1 MPRLVDARRGRIERW
16 DDAWSRR
23 HRTGP
28 SGVFGRYQE
37 IVHHGVL
44 LEEDGWVV
52 PFIFVLDEERSGSRT
67 REKTNKTSL
76 KL

>member
-1 MPRLVDARRGRIERW
+1 MFVMGSYGKKMEECKRLAREEEER
-16 DDAWSRR
+16 
-23 HRTGP
+23 T
-28 SGVFGRYQE
+28 
-37 IVHHGVL
+37 
-44 LEEDGWVV
+44 V